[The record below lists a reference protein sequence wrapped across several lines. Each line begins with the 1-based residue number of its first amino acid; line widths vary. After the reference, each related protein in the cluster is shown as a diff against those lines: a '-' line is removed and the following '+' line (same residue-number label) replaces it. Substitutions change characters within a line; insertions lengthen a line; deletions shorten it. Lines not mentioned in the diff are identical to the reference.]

1 MSFHVFALRQGGEV
15 RFDGAIVDLPF
26 MYSSLGVEI
35 RSAGGSKVVS
45 FLLLRMF
52 TYILKLK

>member
-52 TYILKLK
+52 TY